1 MKYQKGGHQS
11 KHAHT
16 HKKKLQNILDTSH
29 TILQIFLLK
38 FQNLNFPGKT
48 SRRIH
53 GL

>member
-1 MKYQKGGHQS
+1 MKWQKGGHQS

-16 HKKKLQNILDTSH
+16 QKKKWQNMPNTSH